1 MRACLCVC
9 VCYTRTNIYIYI
21 HIYIFQIDVFF
32 DIVIKASCNACT
44 VLNYVVVDSE
54 RYSRYSF
61 VNRILGIAL
70 SARIVEIAQLEP
82 KCDFSQ
88 KRQSVTNKSID
99 STTIKRVIGRQVGD
113 AIVEKELANYYNISA
128 RSTVYFLPHVIKY
141 V

>member
-1 MRACLCVC
+1 MYFSISSLKLAATRVQCLI
-9 VCYTRTNIYIYI
+9 TSSSI
-21 HIYIFQIDVFF
+21 Q
-32 DIVIKASCNACT
+32 
-44 VLNYVVVDSE
+44 

-113 AIVEKELANYYNISA
+113 AIVEKELAN
-128 RSTVYFLPHVIKY
+128 
-141 V
+141 